1 MEGRNAHL
9 GGEARTWLSQ
19 LRADYPALDWDA
31 SSNLFP
37 WLVRH
42 VAWLQ
47 ACYGTKSTDGVTPY
61 RAAMGSDYQG
71 ALCSF
76 GEAVLAKLPR
86 PGNKSQVRWVKG
98 VWAGKLERDDGH
110 VVLTEAGAMNVRSVR
125 RLPQECRHQIAAVL
139 KACGLPWNPRFG
151 RAAPVERSQPIM
163 VPVRFISSTVV
174 VPFWDYLIGF

>member
-9 GGEARTWLSQ
+9 GGEVRTWLSQ

-47 ACYGTKSTDGVTPY
+47 ARYGIKSTDGVTPY

-76 GEAVLAKLPR
+76 GETTPQTREQV
-86 PGNKSQVRWVKG
+86 PGQVG
-98 VWAGKLERDDGH
+98 
-110 VVLTEAGAMNVRSVR
+110 
-125 RLPQECRHQIAAVL
+125 
-139 KACGLPWNPRFG
+139 
-151 RAAPVERSQPIM
+151 ERSLGGETGEGRQSCGI
-163 VPVRFISSTVV
+163 
-174 VPFWDYLIGF
+174 D